1 MAEGKQSAALHQEAC
16 EPSALGLD
24 TQKHLQALCEAVW
37 ASKQQPSAA
46 EIWGVSHCLPTRTQT
61 FKVHMGPVLGVSSLW
76 SSTHQSIHQVAQA
89 NWMLLSNWGAS

>member
-46 EIWGVSHCLPTRTQT
+46 ER
-61 FKVHMGPVLGVSSLW
+61 
-76 SSTHQSIHQVAQA
+76 
-89 NWMLLSNWGAS
+89 